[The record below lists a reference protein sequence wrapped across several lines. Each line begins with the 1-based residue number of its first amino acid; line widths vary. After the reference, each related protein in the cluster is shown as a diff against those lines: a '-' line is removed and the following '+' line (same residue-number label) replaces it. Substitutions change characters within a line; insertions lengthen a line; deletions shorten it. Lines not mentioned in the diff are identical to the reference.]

1 MVYSRED
8 SITILQNKL
17 KELER
22 LEAEPAPSA
31 S

>member
-1 MVYSRED
+1 MVYSREE

-22 LEAEPAPSA
+22 LEAEPTPSA